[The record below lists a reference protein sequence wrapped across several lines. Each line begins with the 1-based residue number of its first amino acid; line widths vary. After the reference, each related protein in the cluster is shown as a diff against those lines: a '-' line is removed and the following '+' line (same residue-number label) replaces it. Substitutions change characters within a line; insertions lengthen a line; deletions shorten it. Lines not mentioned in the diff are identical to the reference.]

1 MKDILSLS
9 GFGSSNLLPRTFFN
23 LKMNPIPN
31 PIVVNTGG
39 QGTVTNTIDDFFV
52 ETINYVKEQY
62 EVEGLYFEIKSRRLE
77 QQSLQVT
84 NDRITYLC
92 YQDIILASVFE
103 TRTEFNYVRY
113 TFFRNL
119 ESLNELTSRE

>member
-1 MKDILSLS
+1 
-9 GFGSSNLLPRTFFN
+9 
-23 LKMNPIPN
+23 MNPIPN

-39 QGTVTNTIDDFFV
+39 QSTVTNTIDDFFL
-52 ETINYVKEQY
+52 ETERYVRENYKVQKSE
-62 EVEGLYFEIKSRRLE
+62 FEIKSGGLAADFS
-77 QQSLQVT
+77 QMS

-92 YQDIILASVFE
+92 YQDLVLASIFE

-119 ESLNELTSRE
+119 GSLNELTSRE

>member
-1 MKDILSLS
+1 
-9 GFGSSNLLPRTFFN
+9 
-23 LKMNPIPN
+23 MNPIPN

>member
-1 MKDILSLS
+1 
-9 GFGSSNLLPRTFFN
+9 
-23 LKMNPIPN
+23 MNPIPN

-39 QGTVTNTIDDFFV
+39 QSTVTNTIDDFFL
-52 ETINYVKEQY
+52 ETEQFIRENYNVQKSE
-62 EVEGLYFEIKSRRLE
+62 FEIKSRRLE

-84 NDRITYLC
+84 NDRVTYLC
-92 YQDIILASVFE
+92 YQDMILASIFE

-119 ESLNELTSRE
+119 GSLNELGLKK

>member
-1 MKDILSLS
+1 
-9 GFGSSNLLPRTFFN
+9 
-23 LKMNPIPN
+23 MNPIPN

-39 QGTVTNTIDDFFV
+39 QSTVTNTIDDFFL
-52 ETINYVKEQY
+52 ETERYVRENYKVQKSE
-62 EVEGLYFEIKSRRLE
+62 FEIKSGGLAADFS
-77 QQSLQVT
+77 QMS

-92 YQDIILASVFE
+92 YQDLVLASIFE

-119 ESLNELTSRE
+119 ESLNELKDRK